1 MNNYIVFFHNINMYL
16 KRRLLINKFK
26 KFMKNNKFYPFLLAI
41 LILFTAACSKEKD
54 PITGKIKRYEPNVS
68 KKVEAADGIFFNK
81 KNSGG
86 TTYDFATSNVLWRA
100 SLDTISFMPLSNVSY
115 SGGVITTD
123 WYGDAKSK
131 EQIKINI
138 RFLSDKLETASVVVT
153 GFKRICDTVNNCTT
167 KPTENTINQPIKDKI
182 LQKARELSLKDKAK
196 K

>member
-1 MNNYIVFFHNINMYL
+1 MKINNITAYIS
-16 KRRLLINKFK
+16 
-26 KFMKNNKFYPFLLAI
+26 I
-41 LILFTAACSKEKD
+41 LIILFLSSCSKEKD
-54 PITGKIKRYEPNVS
+54 PLTGKVKRYEPNVD
-68 KKVEAADGIFFNK
+68 KKVQAADGIFFNK

-115 SGGVITTD
+115 SGGIITTD
-123 WYGDAKSK
+123 WYGNKNGK

-153 GFKRICDTVNNCTT
+153 GFKKTCIASDDCTI
-167 KPTENTINQPIKDKI
+167 KPTEYNINQPIKEKI
-182 LQKARELSLKDKAK
+182 LLKARELSLQDKAK